1 MVQTVKIR
9 KGERNIKVHFIYNTD
24 LIDIMR
30 SHRGWWFKG
39 EKCWQLPLW
48 KLEPLYDE
56 LTDKHYKVEITK
68 LIETPKKVKPTVQ
81 QKINI
86 DYWADKD
93 VVAVYGKC
101 TECGRSGF
109 VGKDGKCGRCK

>member
-1 MVQTVKIR
+1 MVQKVKIR

-56 LTDKHYKVEITK
+56 LTDKHYKVEIVK
-68 LIETPKKVKPTVQ
+68 LIEEPKKPKPKQ
-81 QKINI
+81 QYDI

-93 VVAVYGKC
+93 VMSVWGECKK
-101 TECGRSGF
+101 CGRGGF
-109 VGKDGKCGRCK
+109 VGKNELCARCK